1 MKLRLKKSAKRAIKA
16 IIGKEYCMENS
27 CFDCPLNAFDNGK
40 SSCYE
45 IAKSLLK
52 LLESQE

>member
-16 IIGKEYCMENS
+16 IIEKEYCMENS
-27 CFDCPLNAFDNGK
+27 CFDCPLNALDNGK

-45 IAKSLLK
+45 IAKSLLE
-52 LLESQE
+52 LLENQK